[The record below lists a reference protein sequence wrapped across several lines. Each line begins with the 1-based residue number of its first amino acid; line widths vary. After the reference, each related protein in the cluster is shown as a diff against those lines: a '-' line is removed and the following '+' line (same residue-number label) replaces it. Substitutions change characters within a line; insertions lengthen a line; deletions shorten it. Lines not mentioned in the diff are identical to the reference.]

1 MKILHLDL
9 KCMKIVTTAFD
20 LSIFCLFVCFKK
32 NKNKSDRVKGR
43 KICTELWGRAPL
55 RITV

>member
-9 KCMKIVTTAFD
+9 KCMKIATTEFD
-20 LSIFCLFVCFKK
+20 FSTFLFVCFKK

-55 RITV
+55 CITI